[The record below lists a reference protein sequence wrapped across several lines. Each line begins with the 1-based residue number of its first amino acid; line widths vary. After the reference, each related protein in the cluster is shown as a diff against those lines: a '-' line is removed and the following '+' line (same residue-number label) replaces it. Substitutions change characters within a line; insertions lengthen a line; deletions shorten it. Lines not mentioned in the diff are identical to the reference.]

1 MKPFKLKDKPKKA
14 FETRS
19 NGVKT
24 KKNLLEKAFL
34 RLTFM
39 VNAVSHVRY

>member
-1 MKPFKLKDKPKKA
+1 MSIPQQNNTEQL
-14 FETRS
+14 S

-39 VNAVSHVRY
+39 VNAVSYVRY